1 MTAIGI
7 GVSPPIGR
15 RPQLTLRVPPGKA
28 ALVDKD
34 GRFLIDSN
42 GSILLGD
49 LR

>member
-15 RPQLTLRVPPGKA
+15 RPQLALHVPPGKA

-34 GRFLIDSN
+34 RRFLIDSN
-42 GSILLGD
+42 GAVLLGD